1 MKQSVMKLFGMKR
14 FMNRNLSHFMP
25 AILAIALVPFLA
37 ASAHAAKSRFD
48 RSLQHL
54 DPMTRLEQICA
65 VETMA
70 RVNRDDNPYRPDR
83 AVIYA
88 ISKPKLSGNTV
99 TGSGGAF
106 RSRGKWY
113 QYSFVC
119 KSTPDHM
126 RVTDF
131 KYKVGDAIPENKW
144 DSYGLYR

>member
-1 MKQSVMKLFGMKR
+1 MKQPTMKPLGMKQ
-14 FMNRNLSHFMP
+14 FMNRTITRFRLALLA
-25 AILAIALVPFLA
+25 AILLPLLA
-37 ASAHAAKSRFD
+37 ASAQAAKARFD

-88 ISKPKLSGNTV
+88 VSKPKLSGDTV
-99 TGSGGAF
+99 AGSGGAF

-119 KSTPDHM
+119 KTTPDHM

>member
-1 MKQSVMKLFGMKR
+1 MNQPVLKPFGMKHL
-14 FMNRNLSHFMP
+14 FVLTLTTTMLSTLM
-25 AILAIALVPFLA
+25 A
-37 ASAHAAKSRFD
+37 ASAHAAKSRLD

-70 RVNRDDNPYRPDR
+70 RLNRDNNPYRPDR

-88 ISKPKLSGNTV
+88 VSKPKLSGNTV
-99 TGSGGAF
+99 AGSGGAF

-119 KSTPDHM
+119 KTTPDHM

-131 KYKVGDAIPENKW
+131 TYKVGNAIPENMW

>member
-1 MKQSVMKLFGMKR
+1 MKQSVMKR
-14 FMNRNLSHFMP
+14 F
-25 AILAIALVPFLA
+25 IIAVTLVPVLA
-37 ASAHAAKSRFD
+37 ASAHAEKSRFD
-48 RSLQHL
+48 RSLEHL
-54 DPMTRLEQICA
+54 DPTTRLEQICA

-88 ISKPKLSGNTV
+88 VAKPKISGDTL

-106 RSRGKWY
+106 RSGGKWY
-113 QYSFVC
+113 QYSFTC
-119 KSTPDHM
+119 KTTPDHM

-131 KYKVGDAIPENKW
+131 KYKVGNSIPEKLW

>member
-1 MKQSVMKLFGMKR
+1 MKNIGTTALTVLAFSS
-14 FMNRNLSHFMP
+14 LSSQAEP
-25 AILAIALVPFLA
+25 
-37 ASAHAAKSRFD
+37 SRFD

-88 ISKPKLSGNTV
+88 VSKPKLSGDTV
-99 TGSGGAF
+99 IGNGGAF

-119 KSTPDHM
+119 KTTPDHM
-126 RVTDF
+126 
-131 KYKVGDAIPENKW
+131 KVSSFSYQIGKEIPQSMW